1 MTMVE
6 SEFEVII
13 HRDFSSLEVIRASM
27 GRWHHH
33 FARSIKDQGGVVL
46 DLIFHGKT
54 VGQSVVYT
62 VDLGHSV
69 LGVIYYIAI
78 LPGYRGKGLGKVL
91 LASAEEVLS
100 DMKSE
105 HLLATISGD
114 NEASLKLFGE
124 MGYQLYSWVQI
135 SNRCGKEVAEVIR
148 MVTCGYEDDVVA
160 LKSIFGDPVFPRICS
175 VNGSVAKRWW
185 RSACLKPW
193 LDLRGRI

>member
-1 MTMVE
+1 MMME
-6 SEFEVII
+6 EGEIEVTI
-13 HRDFSSLEVIRASM
+13 HRDFSSLDVIRASM

-33 FARSIKDQGGVVL
+33 FARSVKDYGGVVL
-46 DLIFHGKT
+46 DLIFRGKT
-54 VGQSVVYT
+54 VGQSVVYA
-62 VDLGHSV
+62 VDLGYSV

-78 LPGYRGKGLGKVL
+78 LPGYRGRGLGKIL

-124 MGYQLYSWVQI
+124 MGYQLYSWDQI
-135 SNRCGKEVAEVIR
+135 SNRCGKGVAEVIR
-148 MVTCGYEDDVVA
+148 MITCGYEDDVVA
-160 LKSIFGDPVFPRICS
+160 LKSALGDPVFPKICDI
-175 VNGSVAKRWW
+175 NGGVAKRWW